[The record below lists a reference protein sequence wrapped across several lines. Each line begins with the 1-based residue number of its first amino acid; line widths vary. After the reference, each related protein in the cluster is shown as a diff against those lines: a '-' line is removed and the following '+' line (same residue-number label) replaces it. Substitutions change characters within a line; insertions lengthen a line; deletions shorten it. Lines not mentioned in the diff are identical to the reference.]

1 MNMIDIDRSLCDGCN
16 LCLAACHHGA
26 LALENGKVTHLAS
39 ADCQDCRICEIICQR
54 GAIVWSYEV
63 VLAGTEAKD

>member
-1 MNMIDIDRSLCDGCN
+1 MVDIDKSLCDGCN
-16 LCLAACHHGA
+16 LCVAACRHGA
-26 LALENGKVTHLAS
+26 LVLENGKVTALAS

-63 VLAGTEAKD
+63 VLGEIEVKS